1 MAIQA
6 IAPEIRAK
14 IERERRRREATR
26 GPADTNPFA
35 RYRFDPVGYIREQL
49 GWTPWSGTE
58 DRPGQLEALKAYEL
72 ALRQLHERDD
82 WEQGRKE
89 AYELHYWQP
98 GQVIKN
104 RIRIEAGH
112 TIGKTKWAGGVFS
125 HFFDTCAPSIIYTFA
140 PGWEQIND
148 LLWKEIRTDRRRGNL
163 PGRVLD
169 GKPQLNHKAN
179 HFAKGRATSN
189 AHGRGTERVQGQHGK
204 YLMFILDEAEGI
216 DDYVW
221 RAVESMASGGIAIV
235 LMLANPRTRTSQ
247 FHKQRSRSDV
257 ANFRISCLWHPNVV
271 EDREVVPGAVRRDYV
286 LRMLEGHAEPA
297 PAHDPDAHTFDVP
310 FDVTLAGR
318 TYPAGTIFRP
328 DAEFMFRVLGV
339 APANIADNTFVPSG
353 RYEAATQ
360 RQPDNAEPHKARMG
374 VDAARYGSDM
384 GTLYVRHAG
393 RVWREAQFAKL
404 DGHAYYVAIRQT
416 AQRLRAQG
424 VTSLHV
430 RVDAGGGF
438 GGSVADFLNHDPDLA
453 EWFDDFEVIE
463 VHFNAAPSDEESYDD
478 LVTEMYADVGESLR
492 GLVIEDAPEALEADL
507 TERTYRWVNRRA
519 RAVKKLTDKEQFRK
533 ERGRSPDDGD
543 GFVLAVA
550 SDFLF
555 DSGVSIAGLGSLYG
569 QR

>member
-1 MAIQA
+1 MSLA
-6 IAPEIRAK
+6 IRARV
-14 IERERRRREATR
+14 ELERRRREATR

-35 RYRFDPVGYIREQL
+35 RYRFDPVGYIIDRL
-49 GWTPWSGTE
+49 GWTPWTGTA

-89 AYELHYWQP
+89 AHELRHWQP

-112 TIGKTKWAGGVFS
+112 TIGKTKWAGGVIS

-140 PGWEQIND
+140 PSWEQIND

-169 GKPQLNHKAN
+169 GKPQLNYTAN

-189 AHGRGTERVQGQHGK
+189 ANGRGTERVQGQHGK
-204 YLMFILDEAEGI
+204 YLMFVLDEAEGI
-216 DDYVW
+216 DEYVW
-221 RAVESMASGGIAIV
+221 RAVESMTSGGIAIV

-271 EDREVVPGAVRRDYV
+271 QDREVVPGAVRRDYV

-297 PAHDPDAHTFDVP
+297 PAHDPDSHTFDLP
-310 FDVTLAGR
+310 FDVEVGGR
-318 TYPAGTIFRP
+318 THPAGTVFKP
-328 DAEFMFRVLGV
+328 DAEFMFRVLGI
-339 APANIADNTFVPSG
+339 APANIADDTFVPSG

-360 RQPDNAEPHKARMG
+360 REPDGAEAHKARMG
-374 VDAARYGSDM
+374 VDAARYGTDM

-393 RVWREAQFAKL
+393 AVWRAAQFAKQ
-404 DGHAYYVAIRQT
+404 DGYAYYVTIREE

-438 GGSVADFLNHDPDLA
+438 GGSVTDLLNHDPDLRD
-453 EWFDDFEVIE
+453 WFDDFEVVE
-463 VHFNAAPSDEESYDD
+463 VHFNGEPMTPESYDD
-478 LVTEMYADVGESLR
+478 LVTEMYADVGESLK
-492 GLVIEDAPEALEADL
+492 GLALVDVPEALEADL
-507 TERTYRWVNRRA
+507 TERAYRWVNRQG
-519 RAVKKLTDKEQFRK
+519 RAVKKLADKESFRK
-533 ERGRSPDDGD
+533 AKGRSPDDGD
-543 GFVLAVA
+543 GCVLAVA

-555 DSGVSIAGLGSLYG
+555 DNGVTIAGLGSLYG